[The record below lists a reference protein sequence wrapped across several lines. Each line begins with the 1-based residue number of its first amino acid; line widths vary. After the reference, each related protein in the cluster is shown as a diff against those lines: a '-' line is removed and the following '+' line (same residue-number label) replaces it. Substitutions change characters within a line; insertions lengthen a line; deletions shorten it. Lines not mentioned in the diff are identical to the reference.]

1 MIIYPA
7 GRYLT
12 TSVAKDQLQT
22 RNLFSGV
29 DHDFGRAVFTEDD
42 IGSQLASMNLTRN
55 GGNNPVLVDPEL
67 SKVFP
72 DVNSWR

>member
-12 TSVAKDQLQT
+12 TSAVKDQLQT

-42 IGSQLASMNLTRN
+42 IGSQLASMNLTRLLIDIPDDRHWVV
-55 GGNNPVLVDPEL
+55 GGIIY
-67 SKVFP
+67 
-72 DVNSWR
+72 